1 MASGWWEAHVGQV
14 LLTRP
19 DSAQPETEPALLG
32 KASLGGGAGVE
43 GASADEAA
51 HGPGGRS
58 TGVCVAGERDRNGR
72 DRGGQE
78 GCRHL
83 IDGTGSPHF
92 SKVCLYDGLTLV

>member
-43 GASADEAA
+43 GASAD
-51 HGPGGRS
+51 
-58 TGVCVAGERDRNGR
+58 
-72 DRGGQE
+72 
-78 GCRHL
+78 
-83 IDGTGSPHF
+83 
-92 SKVCLYDGLTLV
+92 